1 LGEQEISMPT
11 TAQEIL
17 AGVETQVLDGIRR
30 GQDAVVRVIRTAAE
44 AGKPISPAL
53 RPIGQRLPNAAKLVD
68 HGFAL
73 ADRVLTNQ
81 RDFALSLLKAVE
93 PVLGNGRSKPAA
105 APAAATP
112 ARPRASAAKPAAA
125 TA

>member
-1 LGEQEISMPT
+1 MPK

-17 AGVETQVLDGIRR
+17 AGVENQVLDGIRR
-30 GQDAVVRVIRTAAE
+30 GQDAVVKVIRTWAE

-53 RPIGQRLPNAAKLVD
+53 RPIGQRLPGATKLVD

-73 ADRVLTNQ
+73 ADRVLANQ
-81 RDFALSLLKAVE
+81 REFALSLLEAVE
-93 PVLGNGRSKPAA
+93 PVLRSNGRSKS
-105 APAAATP
+105 APASAPPTAS
-112 ARPRASAAKPAAA
+112 RPRASTAKSPAAT

>member
-1 LGEQEISMPT
+1 MPK

-17 AGVETQVLDGIRR
+17 NSVEAQVLDGIRR
-30 GQDAVVRVIRTAAE
+30 GQDAVVKVIRTAAE

-53 RPIGQRLPNAAKLVD
+53 RPIGQRLPNATKLVD

-73 ADRVLTNQ
+73 AGRVLANQ
-81 RDFALSLLKAVE
+81 KDFALSLLKAVE

-105 APAAATP
+105 APTA
-112 ARPRASAAKPAAA
+112 ARPRNSATKPPAAA